1 MYGTPSTFGWQLGKE
16 ILVIFVLDAYVEKET
31 QVRLQKIGHVYS
43 SNHILPE
50 PSDKT

>member
-1 MYGTPSTFGWQLGKE
+1 MCGTQRTFGWKLEKE
-16 ILVIFVLDAYVEKET
+16 FFVVFVLDAYVEKET